1 MEKRIINTSNAP
13 KAIGPYSQ
21 AVMID
26 GFLYISGQIPVDPG
40 TASIV
45 EGGIAQ
51 QAEMV
56 MENLKAILK
65 EAGMS
70 MSNLVK
76 VNVFVKDMGNFNI
89 INEIYSRYFTDKFPA
104 RAFVEVSELP
114 KSVMIEI
121 EGIAH
126 E

>member
-65 EAGMS
+65 EAGMN

-89 INEIYSRYFTDKFPA
+89 INEIYSRYFMDKFPA

>member
-1 MEKRIINTSNAP
+1 MEKTIIATSNAP

-26 GFLYISGQIPVDPG
+26 GFLYLSGQIPIDPATG
-40 TASIV
+40 SIV
-45 EGGIAQ
+45 EGGIAE
-51 QAEMV
+51 QAKMV
-56 MENLKAILK
+56 MENIRAILK
-65 EAGMS
+65 EAGMD

-76 VNVFVKDMGNFNI
+76 VNVFVKDMGNFAT
-89 INEIYSRYFTDKFPA
+89 INEIYSGYFTEKFPA